1 MGGHPF
7 AAAFWVLLVPMAPP
21 SAEPIDIVAV
31 DTSALPMVAVD
42 IVAPVRFTAEP
53 VTAEAVDIDGAP
65 VESVTPI
72 DPDDVVVGLVI
83 DDRPDVHPAAVTS
96 SQGAAVELVRNSR
109 DGIEVSLGTPSGL
122 RTALTSDREANIAR
136 IAGITAGSPAV
147 VRLPDV
153 ITDTIAEL
161 AASKATDRHAVVV
174 LGGAVDAAD
183 SALAGISDA
192 LTGSGTVLHVVAPA
206 TADAGALRRMAE
218 RSGGQVSTSPGVLS
232 AVDEVT
238 SSISNRYRVVAT
250 VSGSGPHRVG
260 LTLDGQQF
268 GADFEVPAATGPI
281 ASVSATSDKA
291 GAGSAD
297 AGIGAGLDAGHG
309 RRTSGFTT
317 ATRRRPAL
325 RKRWPADEVDHA
337 RRARPR
343 RRGARRGRRRDP
355 RPASQGRRRRRG
367 AVRDQEAG
375 RRGQAR
381 RSRYRSQRPRRAQDR
396 SEAGDETRS
405 R

>member
-7 AAAFWVLLVPMAPP
+7 AAAFWLLLVPMAPP

-31 DTSALPMVAVD
+31 DSSALPRVAVD
-42 IVAPVRFTAEP
+42 IVAPVRFSAEP
-53 VTAEAVDIDGAP
+53 VTAEAVDIDGAA

-232 AVDEVT
+232 
-238 SSISNRYRVVAT
+238 
-250 VSGSGPHRVG
+250 
-260 LTLDGQQF
+260 
-268 GADFEVPAATGPI
+268 
-281 ASVSATSDKA
+281 
-291 GAGSAD
+291 
-297 AGIGAGLDAGHG
+297 
-309 RRTSGFTT
+309 
-317 ATRRRPAL
+317 
-325 RKRWPADEVDHA
+325 
-337 RRARPR
+337 
-343 RRGARRGRRRDP
+343 RG
-355 RPASQGRRRRRG
+355 
-367 AVRDQEAG
+367 
-375 RRGQAR
+375 
-381 RSRYRSQRPRRAQDR
+381 
-396 SEAGDETRS
+396 
-405 R
+405 